1 MVSDCRCTCDHSED
15 SHSSGA
21 IMNIR
26 KFLNTVILVIFILS
40 AMKRKNDKR
49 NENRRQARAIKKRK
63 AIAQLELAVRERNRS
78 NCQQRRVN
86 STRNAAL
93 QL

>member
-1 MVSDCRCTCDHSED
+1 
-15 SHSSGA
+15 
-21 IMNIR
+21 MNIR

-63 AIAQLELAVRERNRS
+63 AIAQLELAVRERNRC
-78 NCQQRRVN
+78 NRQRRRVN